1 MIFGR
6 RRREEKLFK
15 QWAKHADLPPAAI
28 PKKETYTDKGLRREA
43 VPRKETYAGKN
54 GRPFD
59 ILYILLGVSLL
70 ILCVGII
77 LIFIE
82 TC

>member
-1 MIFGR
+1 MFGR

-28 PKKETYTDKGLRREA
+28 PTKETY
-43 VPRKETYAGKN
+43 PGKDR
-54 GRPFD
+54 RPFD
-59 ILYILLGVSLL
+59 VLYILLGVSLL